1 MVKVAAD
8 VTSKLEEIDQML
20 SDNPELA
27 KLVPYRVTS
36 KGANERARMAK
47 ALQSNICD
55 DTVAVLKDNHQRWM
69 QDPSV
74 FWTGPLPCS
83 VDSLDPHVQ
92 IVARSLQT
100 NLDNV

>member
-1 MVKVAAD
+1 VVKVAD
-8 VTSKLEEIDQML
+8 EMTSKLKEFEQKL
-20 SDNPELA
+20 SDDPELA
-27 KLVPYRVTS
+27 KLVPFRITS
-36 KGANERARMAK
+36 KGANERARKAK

-55 DTVAVLKDNHQRWM
+55 DTAAVLHENHQRWM

-83 VDSLDPHVQ
+83 VDSPDPRVQ

-100 NLDNV
+100 NPDNE

>member
-1 MVKVAAD
+1 VVKVAAEMI
-8 VTSKLEEIDQML
+8 SKLEEFEQKL
-20 SDNPELA
+20 SDDPELA
-27 KLVPYRVTS
+27 KLVPFRITS

-55 DTVAVLKDNHQRWM
+55 DTVTALHDNHQRWM

-83 VDSLDPHVQ
+83 VDSPDPLVQ

-100 NLDNV
+100 NPDNV